1 MQNLKQ
7 KFLVK
12 KVDYLS
18 KVGDKIQILGRT
30 VERTRLGYR
39 IITSR
44 RYIDQSL
51 KDMDMEKCNPVSTPG
66 LQVTAKDLATEE
78 QLPEL
83 LAGLYRRVRSRLLNV
98 AGQRPDVQQAVK
110 ELARGMSSPTNS
122 HWARLKRVM
131 RYLVN
136 KRTSIWKFEPTANE
150 ARDNEL
156 TATRDS
162 DWGGCVKTRK
172 STTGIVLRYAGC
184 TTATISRTQGCISL
198 SSAEAE
204 YYGMVS
210 ALAEAKQIQ
219 EILSE
224 YHEDTHIILET
235 DSSAAKANAE
245 RPGCGKMKHISVQYL
260 DTGRSLMHSREDE
273 RSSDAGS
280 PGRQSKCWTQEHREG
295 LQRQQEHREG
305 LPRKQEHREGLPR
318 KWQREHCEGLPRKL
332 APEHR
337 DGLPR
342 KLAQEDR
349 DWHKN
354 IVIDGRENWHKKIMM
369 DFRENWGCRK
379 NVMDCRGNMHKNIV
393 MDGREN
399 WHKKIVMDGR
409 EQSQNSTRG
418 AQGVNPSTGHTNIL
432 MDCSEI

>member
-1 MQNLKQ
+1 M
-7 KFLVK
+7 K

-18 KVGDKIQILGRT
+18 KVGDKIQTLGRT

-39 IITSR
+39 LITSK

-66 LQVTAKDLATEE
+66 LQVTEKDLATEE
-78 QLPEL
+78 QLPEV
-83 LAGLYRRVRSRLLNV
+83 LAGLYRRVMGRLLYV

-110 ELARGMSSPTNS
+110 ELARGMSSPTNI

-156 TATRDS
+156 TATSDS

-184 TTATISRTQGCISL
+184 TIATISRTQGCISL

-204 YYGMVS
+204 YHGHWCQK
-210 ALAEAKQIQ
+210 LAEAKQIQ

-235 DSSAAKANAE
+235 DSS
-245 RPGCGKMKHISVQYL
+245 
-260 DTGRSLMHSREDE
+260 RSLVTKSGQTTKTMLLTAVTKTVNQHVLRNMLTTLKIELLE
-273 RSSDAGS
+273 T
-280 PGRQSKCWTQEHREG
+280 SK
-295 LQRQQEHREG
+295 
-305 LPRKQEHREGLPR
+305 
-318 KWQREHCEGLPRKL
+318 
-332 APEHR
+332 
-337 DGLPR
+337 
-342 KLAQEDR
+342 
-349 DWHKN
+349 
-354 IVIDGRENWHKKIMM
+354 
-369 DFRENWGCRK
+369 
-379 NVMDCRGNMHKNIV
+379 
-393 MDGREN
+393 
-399 WHKKIVMDGR
+399 
-409 EQSQNSTRG
+409 EQS
-418 AQGVNPSTGHTNIL
+418 
-432 MDCSEI
+432 